1 MLLPGRWYVTVMLI
15 PTLPTIPPVLVMLRW
30 SWRGMLSCNIIGK
43 KESSLTLSSLLKWQ
57 GNKLLI
63 LLRHWYWLELIILC
77 NHQNSKFH
85 KWYNIVV
92 VLTKNGFQ
100 ACIILSNIGF
110 LIHRKSHKNLSTL
123 AFLISTV
130 VTYRKLCILAFSAWI
145 LCTASFQVFVIHISK
160 YISGA
165 ANVNFRKISVRK
177 TIWDLEFSEHLL

>member
-1 MLLPGRWYVTVMLI
+1 MICYSDVDTNTPHHTNSSRDVEMKLARYAVLQHNREEGKFTYPLI
-15 PTLPTIPPVLVMLRW
+15 TIKV
-30 SWRGMLSCNIIGK
+30 
-43 KESSLTLSSLLKWQ
+43 KWQ
-57 GNKLLI
+57 GTKLLI
-63 LLRHWYWLELIILC
+63 LLRHWYRLELIILC

-123 AFLISTV
+123 AFLICTV
-130 VTYRKLCILAFSAWI
+130 VTYRKLCILAFSPWI

-165 ANVNFRKISVRK
+165 PNFRKISVRK